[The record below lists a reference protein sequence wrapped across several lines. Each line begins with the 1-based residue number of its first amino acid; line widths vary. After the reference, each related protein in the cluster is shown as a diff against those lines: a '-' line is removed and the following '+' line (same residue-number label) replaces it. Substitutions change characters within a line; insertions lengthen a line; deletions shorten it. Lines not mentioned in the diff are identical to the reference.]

1 MPGKHTSAHILHCW
15 SHQNLGIC
23 GNLWE
28 SAEVLLHAAISR
40 FHFPL
45 LRPGGAGCRY
55 DGDGKFPQDLFHFPC
70 LGDRCFFMFFQRE
83 VLWTQLAEIKLTWR

>member
-1 MPGKHTSAHILHCW
+1 MPGKHTMCPYLALLESPKF
-15 SHQNLGIC
+15 

-28 SAEVLLHAAISR
+28 SAEVLLYAAISR
-40 FHFPL
+40 GHFPL
-45 LRPGGAGCRY
+45 LRPGGGGRRY
-55 DGDGKFPQDLFHFPC
+55 DGDGKFPQDLFHFPR